1 MKDNR
6 NLVIGISLLIIGVIG
21 LSTLPG
27 MRMTMGGMMGGGMM
41 MDRQDMKEMMKDMMG
56 ALLPPGINPE
66 NLPDPQ
72 STGAQLLAQ
81 YCTQCHELPGP
92 GMHTAEGWPS
102 VVDRMNRRMRMMSDR
117 GMMRMMHDIKAPTDN
132 ELQTLVAYLQRHAQ
146 KPMDKTKY
154 TDLNTPAGKS
164 FEVMCSQCHAL
175 PDPKQH
181 TADEWSGVVERMT
194 QNMKA
199 MGKPIPDRETLET
212 IVEYMQRHAR

>member
-6 NLVIGISLLIIGVIG
+6 NLVLGVSLLIIGIIG
-21 LSTLPG
+21 LSILPG

-41 MDRQDMKEMMKDMMG
+41 MDRQDMKEMMKNMMG
-56 ALLPPGINPE
+56 AQLPPGINPV

-72 STGAQLLAQ
+72 STSAQLLAQ

-92 GMHTAEGWPS
+92 GMHIAEEWLS

-117 GMMRMMHDIKAPTDN
+117 GMMRIMDDVKAPTDN
-132 ELQTLVAYLQRHAQ
+132 ELQTIVAYLQRHAQ

-154 TDLNTPAGKS
+154 TDLNTPPGKS
-164 FEVMCSQCHAL
+164 FDAMCSQCHAL

-181 TADEWSGVVERMT
+181 TFAEWPSVVERMT
-194 QNMKA
+194 QNMKM